1 MPTTAPQTAVSAVVT
16 PPAVQPPATPAA
28 PASTTGTP
36 ADGQSDTT
44 DAGRR
49 KDPAA
54 EAAGRR
60 RELRD
65 VEGQRDALTAQLT
78 TARRGMIEALLG
90 STTDVRGDGSNA
102 PTLHRTADLWDYF
115 NAQPDQFFTD
125 EGTLDTAALA
135 DFIAASTADRPH
147 MLKSVLPPRRN
158 PAAEALNRQSGPT
171 PVTTSTSWQRALRG
185 TT

>member
-1 MPTTAPQTAVSAVVT
+1 MTTTAPTAMPT
-16 PPAVQPPATPAA
+16 PPAVVA
-28 PASTTGTP
+28 PVT
-36 ADGQSDTT
+36 TT
-44 DAGRR
+44 DTEVAAEGAPEVEPSARR

-115 NAQPDQFFTD
+115 NAQPDQFFTE

-171 PVTTSTSWQRALRG
+171 TVTTSSSWQRALRG
-185 TT
+185 TA